1 MDFKI
6 MFSEYMTVYLLE
18 KSFRHKLA
26 DTGCWIDEIVIAHYA
41 VSSIEHP
48 ASVCPEALTFE
59 LPAEV
64 ITPKFFSQRPQ
75 NHSYARRL
83 WLPPCFF
90 ALYMA

>member
-26 DTGCWIDEIVIAHYA
+26 DTRYWMLDRRNSYNTLR
-41 VSSIEHP
+41 SIQYP
-48 ASVCPEALTFE
+48 ASVCPEALTLE

>member
-48 ASVCPEALTFE
+48 FVLRPSHLNF
-59 LPAEV
+59 LP
-64 ITPKFFSQRPQ
+64 K
-75 NHSYARRL
+75 
-83 WLPPCFF
+83 
-90 ALYMA
+90 